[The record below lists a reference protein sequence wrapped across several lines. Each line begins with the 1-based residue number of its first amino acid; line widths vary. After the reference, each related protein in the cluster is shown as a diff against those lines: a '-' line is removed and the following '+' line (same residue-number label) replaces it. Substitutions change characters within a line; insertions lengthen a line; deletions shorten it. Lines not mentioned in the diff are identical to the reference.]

1 MCRRFRGLRKGL
13 TEETKPLFHVLCS
26 FLYIA
31 LRLMNLIVNVQVFL
45 YK

>member
-1 MCRRFRGLRKGL
+1 MCRRFQGLQKGL

-31 LRLMNLIVNVQVFL
+31 VRLMNRSGIFVQIRD
-45 YK
+45 